1 MNGSPLTEPRP
12 RSEVL
17 DMNDSIVF
25 YHDRNDVLHV
35 VDPDATPHFE
45 EHPPV
50 FDIVCAVINA
60 GYEGVV
66 VDEKQLDN
74 GQFLLG
80 LSTNPCTPEGQIIEE
95 LVLAADDGVQMP
107 SIALVLEQIKKQYDQ
122 LGGRNE

>member
-1 MNGSPLTEPRP
+1 
-12 RSEVL
+12 
-17 DMNDSIVF
+17 MNDSIVF

-45 EHPPV
+45 EYPPV

-80 LSTNPCTPEGQIIEE
+80 LSTNPFTPEGQIIEE